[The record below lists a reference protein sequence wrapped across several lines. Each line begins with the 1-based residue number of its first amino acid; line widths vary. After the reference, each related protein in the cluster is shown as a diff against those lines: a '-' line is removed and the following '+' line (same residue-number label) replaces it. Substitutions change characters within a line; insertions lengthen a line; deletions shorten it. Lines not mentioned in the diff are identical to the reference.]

1 MEALET
7 ETKMSDWNDS
17 RLDHLEGRV
26 DEGFK
31 RMDRRFADTPTRKE
45 MSDGFKEVNARL
57 DKLSYALL
65 AGAIGI
71 IAALIGF
78 HA

>member
-17 RLDHLEGRV
+17 RLNHLERRV

-31 RMDRRFADTPTRKE
+31 RMDGRFADTPTRKE
-45 MSDGFKEVNARL
+45 MNDGFQGVNSRL

-71 IAALIGF
+71 IGALVGF